1 MHRLKE
7 TLRLAVLALAFAALT
22 QNAYADSLN
31 LYWINGFGS
40 WFGRANVE
48 VDGRKAGVLKAG
60 KQLRIAVGPGPH
72 EVRLVIPLSFQSAK
86 LSVDVSGEHYL
97 KVTMDMDGI
106 VFNPT
111 GPMPMFRMNF
121 RPVSKEQALADVAK
135 KRMPEAA
142 TAELGEVIV
151 RRKDAGQPKDRVSR

>member
-1 MHRLKE
+1 MHRIKLA
-7 TLRLAVLALAFAALT
+7 LRLVAFLFAFAGLARD
-22 QNAYADSLN
+22 AHADSLN

-60 KQLRIAVGPGPH
+60 KQLRIAVAPGPH
-72 EVRLVIPLSFQSAK
+72 EVRLDIPLSFQSAK
-86 LSVDVSGEHYL
+86 QSVNVSGDQYL
-97 KVTMDMDGI
+97 KLTMDLDGVI
-106 VFNPT
+106 IS
-111 GPMPMFRMNF
+111 PMTSMAMFRMNF
-121 RPVSKEQALADVAK
+121 RPVTKEQALADAAK